1 MNNGTLYWIWLA
13 QKLSA
18 GSRYLPYLM
27 ERYSDAFEVFRA
39 DAEELFDTEI
49 PERVQE
55 ALADKNLDEAL
66 AISDYCTKLRIGIL
80 TYRSELYPAG
90 LRKIK
95 DPPAVLYYR
104 GRMPDLS
111 KRVSISVVGTRT
123 ASEYGK
129 CAGYKIAYELAS
141 AGVCIVS
148 GMALGSDSV
157 AACAAIEAGAPTI
170 AVLGGGVDVIY
181 PPEHATLY
189 RKIIEHGAVI
199 SEYPPTSRPEGLN
212 FPKRNRI
219 ISGISLG
226 TLVIE
231 GNMRSGALITAE
243 HAMEQGKDI
252 FALPGNID
260 SKNAAGTNALL
271 RDGADLVLEA
281 SDILNRYSL
290 YHSNKLDFAKL
301 SRAKERSN
309 VSDEILSRYG
319 VCFGVNREEMRTEK
333 QAPARRAPVKR
344 AETDQK
350 QRLQTVE
357 EKAISENAPAA
368 ASVDAKILDTLPE
381 KYRDIFGSIPDG
393 RPVSF
398 DEVLAVCKTPGEAMS
413 ALTFLE
419 IKGVISSL
427 PGGYYI
433 KN

>member
-1 MNNGTLYWIWLA
+1 MSDGTLYWIWLA
-13 QKLSA
+13 QKLGA

-27 ERYSDAFEVFRA
+27 ERYADAFEVFRA
-39 DAEELFDTEI
+39 DPEDLFDAEI
-49 PERVQE
+49 PEAVQE
-55 ALADKNLDEAL
+55 ALSDKNLDEAL

-90 LRKIK
+90 LRRLK
-95 DPPAVLYYR
+95 DPPAVLYYK

-111 KRVSISVVGTRT
+111 KRVSVSVVGTRT
-123 ASEYGK
+123 SSEYGK
-129 CAGYKIAYELAS
+129 SAGYKIAYELAS

-148 GMALGSDSV
+148 GMALGGDSV
-157 AACAAIEAGAPTI
+157 AACAALEAGEPTV
-170 AVLGGGVDVIY
+170 AVLGSGVDVIY

-189 RKIIEHGAVI
+189 RKIIERGAVI
-199 SEYPPTSRPEGLN
+199 SEYPPTSRPEGRN

-219 ISGISLG
+219 ISGIGMG

-243 HAMEQGKDI
+243 LAQEQGKDL

-260 SKNAAGTNALL
+260 SENAVGTNSLL
-271 RDGADLVLEA
+271 RNGADLVLDA

-290 YHSNKLDFAKL
+290 YHSNKLDFARL
-301 SRAKERSN
+301 SRARERSN

-319 VCFGVNREEMRTEK
+319 VCFGVSREEMRSEK

-344 AETDQK
+344 TDADQK
-350 QRLQTVE
+350 QRLENVE
-357 EKAISENAPAA
+357 EKAISENASATI
-368 ASVDAKILDTLPE
+368 SVDRKVMDSLPE
-381 KYRDIFGSIPDG
+381 KYKDIFGSIPDG

-427 PGGYYI
+427 PGGYYL